1 MGKITMIAAIA
12 VTTALVATWS
22 MYVSTGWPQA
32 LPNEFCSRCFASLEV
47 SPSLEP
53 ESYAMRGG

>member
-1 MGKITMIAAIA
+1 MRKVTMIAVIA
-12 VTTALVATWS
+12 VTTALVTAWS
-22 MYVSTGWPQA
+22 MDVSTEWPRT
-32 LPNEFCSRCFASLEV
+32 LPNEICSRCFANLEF

>member
-1 MGKITMIAAIA
+1 MRKLTMIAAIA
-12 VTTALVATWS
+12 VTTALVTAWS
-22 MYVSTGWPQA
+22 MYMSTGWPQA
-32 LPNEFCSRCFASLEV
+32 LPNEICSRCFASLEI